1 MATDIVDYPETLKLL
16 EDILEDRPTD
26 VKRAIFQENVI
37 EFYNLQEVVDFGVCT
52 M

>member
-16 EDILEDRPTD
+16 EDILEDRSTD

-37 EFYNLQEVVDFGVCT
+37 EFYNLQEVVDFGLCKI
-52 M
+52 